1 MHPSSLAV
9 TIQLMVAI
17 YRDRGENVTQQQ
29 NYSVVGQNDG
39 FELRRY
45 PECIVASI
53 DVVSSFERAGNT
65 GFMALVSYITGN
77 NHSRSKMAMTAP
89 VIQQPG
95 VGIVQEYPVL
105 EQVEGN
111 RHTISFVMPD
121 GWTMETLPDP
131 NDERVVLRE
140 VPVELV
146 AVDRFSGRWSKAS
159 YRARLETLER
169 RIKNAGY
176 QIAGTPRFAR
186 FDPPWTPWFMRRN
199 EIQIPVQATSP

>member
-1 MHPSSLAV
+1 MHPSSLV
-9 TIQLMVAI
+9 VIIQLMVDI
-17 YRDRGENVTQQQ
+17 YPVRGVNVTQQQ
-29 NYSVVGQNDG
+29 NYSVVGQHDG

-53 DVVSSFERAGNT
+53 EVASSFERAGNS

-77 NHSRSKMAMTAP
+77 NHSRSKLAMTAP
-89 VIQQPG
+89 VIQEKG

-105 EQVEGN
+105 EQASGD
-111 RHTISFVMPD
+111 RHIVSFVMPD
-121 GWTMETLPDP
+121 GWTMDTLPDP

-146 AVDRFSGRWSKAS
+146 AVDQFSGRWSTAS
-159 YRARLETLER
+159 YQTRLERLER
-169 RIKNAGY
+169 SIKRAGFEVVGV
-176 QIAGTPRFAR
+176 ARFAR

-199 EIQIPVQATSP
+199 EIQIPVQSANG